1 MEEESEEKWAPKK
14 KKAGKFIKEALEEM
28 KEETSVL
35 REEAQSNSS
44 TLEEC
49 KTMLQEL
56 MVVNK
61 FISLPP
67 SVIKLVSDAFKCK
80 ICLKAPIFHPSLEQ
94 GVVMSCLVAAHVSM
108 SGTVGMEDLIK
119 IAPIVESH
127 GVMPKVF
134 SSKELMI
141 S

>member
-1 MEEESEEKWAPKK
+1 MEEESEEEKWPPKK
-14 KKAGKFIKEALEEM
+14 KKTIKFIKEALEEM
-28 KEETSVL
+28 KDGTNVL

-67 SVIKLVSDAFKCK
+67 VLLS
-80 ICLKAPIFHPSLEQ
+80 
-94 GVVMSCLVAAHVSM
+94 
-108 SGTVGMEDLIK
+108 
-119 IAPIVESH
+119 
-127 GVMPKVF
+127 
-134 SSKELMI
+134 
-141 S
+141 

>member
-1 MEEESEEKWAPKK
+1 MEEESEEEKWAPKK
-14 KKAGKFIKEALEEM
+14 KKAGKFIKEALVEI

-61 FISLPP
+61 FLSLPP
-67 SVIKLVSDAFKCK
+67 QC
-80 ICLKAPIFHPSLEQ
+80 H
-94 GVVMSCLVAAHVSM
+94 
-108 SGTVGMEDLIK
+108 
-119 IAPIVESH
+119 
-127 GVMPKVF
+127 
-134 SSKELMI
+134 
-141 S
+141 

>member
-1 MEEESEEKWAPKK
+1 MEEESEEEKWAPKK
-14 KKAGKFIKEALEEM
+14 KKAGTHIKEALEEM

-56 MVVNK
+56 IVVNK

-67 SVIKLVSDAFKCK
+67 SVIKLVSDAFKCE
-80 ICLKAPIFHPSLEQ
+80 ICLKAPMIPLIIGTRCCNVLLGCSTCINECQTTRPKDNLPRLISPQSL
-94 GVVMSCLVAAHVSM
+94 
-108 SGTVGMEDLIK
+108 DD
-119 IAPIVESH
+119 
-127 GVMPKVF
+127 
-134 SSKELMI
+134 
-141 S
+141 

>member
-67 SVIKLVSDAFKCK
+67 SVFKLVSDAFKCK
-80 ICLKAPIFHPSLEQ
+80 ICLKAPMIPTIIATRCA
-94 GVVMSCLVAAHVSM
+94 MSCLAAAHVSM

-119 IAPIVESH
+119 VAPIVESH
-127 GVMPKVF
+127 RVMPKVF
-134 SSKELMI
+134 SSTELMI